1 MEVSGEH
8 EVCSEISS
16 GLKMLYGSHKADSKP
31 LDPTEWR
38 LRESCMSRVFH
49 CIIRQWSLEVIQR
62 IGKGKKGFAQF
73 PVRQG
78 SSVLKHTVK
87 PLVRYK
93 KGLVAQPLQR
103 MSTDI
108 KTARMIS
115 FYIY

>member
-49 CIIRQWSLEVIQR
+49 CIIR
-62 IGKGKKGFAQF
+62 
-73 PVRQG
+73 
-78 SSVLKHTVK
+78 
-87 PLVRYK
+87 
-93 KGLVAQPLQR
+93 
-103 MSTDI
+103 
-108 KTARMIS
+108 
-115 FYIY
+115 